1 MAAASTASTAIKR
14 KIARLKREIER
25 MDAFFYTNSP
35 DDVDLAW
42 TLELK
47 RDDMVR
53 AIVLQL
59 HTSTEDLLNIRTI
72 NRILAGRGRRS
83 TRNNAARA
91 LRKLFY
97 GAGSIG
103 FDAKLNLALAI
114 GLIDLRTK
122 ERLVLL
128 NSLRNKCSHNW
139 RLNVLRR
146 RGRKP
151 AQKKPPLLMYRG
163 RDLHKA
169 AVLEEFG
176 HEYTNLYLKLFL
188 KRDE

>member
-1 MAAASTASTAIKR
+1 MSVVTPIQK
-14 KIARLKREIER
+14 KIARLRREI
-25 MDAFFYTNSP
+25 DKIDGFFYTNTP
-35 DDVDLAW
+35 DDADLVW

-83 TRNNAARA
+83 TRNHAARA

-97 GAGSIG
+97 GARSIG

-114 GLIDLRTK
+114 GLINLNTK
-122 ERLVLL
+122 ERLEEL

-139 RLNVLRR
+139 RLNVRR
-146 RGRKP
+146 RHGRKA
-151 AQKKPPLLMYRG
+151 AQKKPPLLMYQEQ
-163 RDLHKA
+163 DLHKA
-169 AVLEEFG
+169 AVLEGFR

-188 KRDE
+188 R

>member
-1 MAAASTASTAIKR
+1 MR
-14 KIARLKREIER
+14 REI
-25 MDAFFYTNSP
+25 DSIDGFFYTNSP
-35 DDVDLAW
+35 DDVDLVW

-59 HTSTEDLLNIRTI
+59 HTSTEDLLNVRTI
-72 NRILAGRGRRS
+72 NRVLVGGGKRG

-97 GAGSIG
+97 GAGGIG

-114 GLIDLRTK
+114 GLIDLKTK
-122 ERLVLL
+122 ERLVEL
-128 NSLRNKCSHNW
+128 NSLRNKCGHNW

-151 AQKKPPLLMYRG
+151 AQKKPPC
-163 RDLHKA
+163 
-169 AVLEEFG
+169 
-176 HEYTNLYLKLFL
+176 
-188 KRDE
+188 

>member
-25 MDAFFYTNSP
+25 IDAFFYTNSP

-83 TRNNAARA
+83 TRSNAARA

-103 FDAKLNLALAI
+103 FDANLNLALAI

-122 ERLVLL
+122 ERLVEL
-128 NSLRNKCSHNW
+128 NSLRGTN
-139 RLNVLRR
+139 
-146 RGRKP
+146 
-151 AQKKPPLLMYRG
+151 
-163 RDLHKA
+163 A
-169 AVLEEFG
+169 ATTG
-176 HEYTNLYLKLFL
+176 G
-188 KRDE
+188 

>member
-1 MAAASTASTAIKR
+1 VRPRKTGAASDGPRLYRSNADQK
-14 KIARLKREIER
+14 KIARLRREIDRIDE
-25 MDAFFYTNSP
+25 FFYTNSP
-35 DDVDLAW
+35 DEADLVW

-59 HTSTEDLLNIRTI
+59 HTATEDLLNVRTI
-72 NRILAGRGRRS
+72 NRVLAGRGRRG

-103 FDAKLNLALAI
+103 FDAKLNLALSI
-114 GLIDLRTK
+114 GLIDLKTK
-122 ERLVLL
+122 ERLVEL

-151 AQKKPPLLMYRG
+151 AQKKPPLLTYRG
-163 RDLHKA
+163 RDLQRFA
-169 AVLEEFG
+169 FTLG
-176 HEYTNLYLKLFL
+176 
-188 KRDE
+188 

>member
-14 KIARLKREIER
+14 KIAHLKLEIER
-25 MDAFFYTNSP
+25 IDAFFYSNSP

-47 RDDMVR
+47 RDHMVR

-83 TRNNAARA
+83 TRSNAARA

-122 ERLVLL
+122 ER
-128 NSLRNKCSHNW
+128 SLRNKCSHKW

>member
-14 KIARLKREIER
+14 KIARLRREIER
-25 MDAFFYTNSP
+25 IDAFFYTNSP
-35 DDVDLAW
+35 DYVDLAW

-83 TRNNAARA
+83 TRSNAARA

-122 ERLVLL
+122 ELEQLADQMQPQL
-128 NSLRNKCSHNW
+128 AAKCSAST
-139 RLNVLRR
+139 
-146 RGRKP
+146 RKE
-151 AQKKPPLLMYRG
+151 ARSEKTTLADVSGDGTYIKPPYSRSS
-163 RDLHKA
+163 
-169 AVLEEFG
+169 VTSTPT
-176 HEYTNLYLKLFL
+176 YTSSYF
-188 KRDE
+188 

>member
-14 KIARLKREIER
+14 KIAHLKREIER
-25 MDAFFYTNSP
+25 IDAFFYANTPN
-35 DDVDLAW
+35 DVDLVW

-72 NRILAGRGRRS
+72 NRIVAGRGRRS
-83 TRNNAARA
+83 TRSNAARA

-103 FDAKLNLALAI
+103 
-114 GLIDLRTK
+114 
-122 ERLVLL
+122 
-128 NSLRNKCSHNW
+128 S
-139 RLNVLRR
+139 
-146 RGRKP
+146 
-151 AQKKPPLLMYRG
+151 AQKKPLLLMYRG

-176 HEYTNLYLKLFL
+176 SRVHQLIPQAIFEG
-188 KRDE
+188 R

>member
-1 MAAASTASTAIKR
+1 MAAGSTAATPIKK
-14 KIARLKREIER
+14 KIARLRREIDR
-25 MDAFFYTNSP
+25 IDGFFYTNSP
-35 DDVDLAW
+35 DDADLVW

-59 HTSTEDLLNIRTI
+59 HTSTEDLINIRTI
-72 NRILAGRGRRS
+72 NRVLAGRGKRG

-114 GLIDLRTK
+114 ELIDLRTK
-122 ERLVLL
+122 ER
-128 NSLRNKCSHNW
+128 SLRNKCSHKW
-139 RLNVLRR
+139 RLNVL
-146 RGRKP
+146 
-151 AQKKPPLLMYRG
+151 
-163 RDLHKA
+163 
-169 AVLEEFG
+169 
-176 HEYTNLYLKLFL
+176 
-188 KRDE
+188 

>member
-1 MAAASTASTAIKR
+1 MAVSSTAATPLKK
-14 KIARLKREIER
+14 KIARLRREIDR
-25 MDAFFYTNSP
+25 IDGFFYTNTVG
-35 DDVDLAW
+35 DIDLVWA
-42 TLELK
+42 LELK

-59 HTSTEDLLNIRTI
+59 QTSTEDLLNIRTI
-72 NRILAGRGRRS
+72 NRVLAGRGRRS
-83 TRNNAARA
+83 ARNNAARA

-114 GLIDLRTK
+114 GLIDLKTK
-122 ERLVLL
+122 ERLVEL

-146 RGRKP
+146 QGRKP
-151 AQKKPPLLMYRG
+151 AHKKPPLLMYRG

-176 HEYTNLYLKLFL
+176 HEYIELYLKLFL
-188 KRDE
+188 KA

>member
-1 MAAASTASTAIKR
+1 MRLAQNEEPDCSSGEAGGRGGLGAMSHGRRSYRSNADQR
-14 KIARLKREIER
+14 KIARLKHETER
-25 MDAFFYTNSP
+25 IDAFFYTNSP

-47 RDDMVR
+47 RDGMVR

-83 TRNNAARA
+83 TRSNAARA

-103 FDAKLNLALAI
+103 FDANLNLALAI

-122 ERLVLL
+122 ERLVEL

-139 RLNVLRR
+139 RLMFCVDAERSPLR
-146 RGRKP
+146 K
-151 AQKKPPLLMYRG
+151 
-163 RDLHKA
+163 
-169 AVLEEFG
+169 
-176 HEYTNLYLKLFL
+176 N
-188 KRDE
+188 

>member
-1 MAAASTASTAIKR
+1 MAAGSTAATPIKK
-14 KIARLKREIER
+14 KIARLRREI
-25 MDAFFYTNSP
+25 DSIDGFFYTNSP
-35 DDVDLAW
+35 DDADLVW

-59 HTSTEDLLNIRTI
+59 HTSTEDLINIRTI
-72 NRILAGRGRRS
+72 NRVLAGRGRRT

-114 GLIDLRTK
+114 ELIDLKTK
-122 ERLVLL
+122 ERLVEL
-128 NSLRNKCSHNW
+128 NRLRNKCSHNW

-146 RGRKP
+146 QGKP

-163 RDLHKA
+163 RDLHDA

-188 KRDE
+188 LE